1 MIRHDVLI
9 VGCGVAGMRAA
20 IELRRRAP
28 QADIAIVS
36 KLYPVRAPSVTVHDG
51 LAAALGDVRDHA
63 AGQSV
68 PEMDPALTDGWQTHL
83 ADTLRAA
90 AGLADP
96 DLAAL
101 ICQAAPATVFELE
114 HWGMPFARRPDGR
127 LAQRAAPGHTQ
138 PRLAY
143 ADEQS
148 GQQVVQT
155 LYGELLRHRVRVY
168 TEWFALSLVL
178 TDGVCHGI
186 VALDLHSGQL
196 AAMQAGVTL
205 LATGG
210 YGALFQLTSQGQRAT
225 GDGLAAAYRA
235 GLPLQD
241 LEFVQWHALGLYGH
255 GAALGDTPLA
265 AGGYLLNGLGER
277 FLQRY
282 TPALERAPQPVIL
295 RAIAAEIEAGRGAGA
310 AADGMLLD
318 LRHLDEAALRRLPR
332 VLELARDLQGL
343 DPRDEPLPVQPTAEV
358 TLGGLPVDADG
369 RVLDVQ
375 AAGPQT
381 ISGLFAA
388 GACAAG
394 LHGAWC
400 LPGHG
405 LLTALVS
412 GQRAGAAI
420 AAQLHAQA
428 RQGSALPPLPATALE
443 QARAEV
449 EALLT
454 SQGSERVAAIRRD
467 LRLSMQQHVGP
478 LRQAAEL
485 TRQLGVLN
493 ELRERF
499 SRIGLD
505 DRSRRFN
512 TELIEALELAR
523 LLDLSHAVV
532 LAALERNE
540 SRGAHQRLDAPQTD
554 AAWQVHTLVRAT
566 AAGHPVVTTREAA
579 LISSARVR
587 SER

>member
-36 KLYPVRAPSVTVHDG
+36 KLYPVRAPSVAVHDG
-51 LAAALGDVRDHA
+51 LAAALGYARSNA
-63 AGQSV
+63 AGQPV
-68 PEMDPALTDGWQTHL
+68 PDMGAAPADTWQTHL
-83 ADTLRAA
+83 ADMLRTA

-96 DLAAL
+96 GLAEL
-101 ICQAAPATVFELE
+101 ICRAAPAAVFELE
-114 HWGMPFARRPDGR
+114 HWGMPFARWPDGR

-143 ADEQS
+143 ADEQT

-168 TEWFALSLVL
+168 PEWFVLSLAL
-178 TDGVCHGI
+178 TDGVCHGM
-186 VALDLHSGQL
+186 VALDLQSGQL
-196 AAMQAGVTL
+196 AAMQARVTL

-210 YGALFQLTSQGQRAT
+210 YGTLFQLTSQGSRAT

-255 GAALGDTPLA
+255 GATLGDEPLA
-265 AGGYLLNGLGER
+265 AGGSLLNGLGER
-277 FLQRY
+277 FLQHY
-282 TPALERAPQPVIL
+282 TPAQERAPQPVIL
-295 RAIAAEIEAGRGAGA
+295 RAVAAEIEAGRGAGA
-310 AADGMLLD
+310 AADGVLLD
-318 LRHLDEAALRRLPR
+318 LRHLDEAALRQLPR
-332 VLELARDLQGL
+332 VLELARDLHGL
-343 DPRDEPLPVQPTAEV
+343 DPRDEPLPVQPTAEF
-358 TLGGLPVDADG
+358 TLGGLPTDADG

-375 AAGPQT
+375 TGGERAIT
-381 ISGLFAA
+381 GLFAA

-394 LHGAWC
+394 LHGALC

-405 LLTALVS
+405 LLAALVS

-420 AAQLHAQA
+420 AAWLQVQA
-428 RQGSALPPLPATALE
+428 CQGSALPPLPATALE

-449 EALLT
+449 EALLA
-454 SQGSERVAAIRRD
+454 SRGSERVAAIRRD
-467 LRLSMQQHVGP
+467 LRVSMQQHVGP
-478 LRQAAEL
+478 VRHAQGL

-499 SRIGLD
+499 SRVGLD
-505 DRSRRFN
+505 DRSRRCN
-512 TELIEALELAR
+512 TELLEALELAR

-532 LAALERNE
+532 LAALERGE

-554 AAWQVHTLVRAT
+554 EGWLGHTLVRTDAMGQPT
-566 AAGHPVVTTREAA
+566 VAMREAA
-579 LISSARVR
+579 PGSSAHVR
-587 SER
+587 SEP